1 MGFAGEIPPR
11 NMQGNQGDQDHMFDR
26 DDRFLGVAHV
36 AWHSEPRLTNLIGPP
51 IGSDSDG

>member
-1 MGFAGEIPPR
+1 MGFGGEISRR
-11 NMQGNQGDQDHMFDR
+11 NMQGIQDDHDHMFDR
-26 DDRFLGVAHV
+26 DDGSLGVAHV